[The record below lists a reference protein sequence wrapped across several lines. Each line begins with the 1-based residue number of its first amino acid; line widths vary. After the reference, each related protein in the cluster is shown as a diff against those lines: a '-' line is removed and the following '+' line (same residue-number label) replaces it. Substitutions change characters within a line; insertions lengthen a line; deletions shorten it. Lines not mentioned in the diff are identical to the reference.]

1 MALTMNVKKEIWRI
15 FLFLYILFT
24 MAVSCNMNKV
34 TKVEFTNENTYPVD
48 FKVQVNNVELVMPN
62 VAAGAKVEAQMD
74 WTSIEQK
81 DGQWI
86 FWVKHSTTGMSD
98 SFSHGY
104 FEKGALC
111 NFLTAASAGS
121 QLKVKLME

>member
-1 MALTMNVKKEIWRI
+1 MALKWNLKMGIWRTCMLM
-15 FLFLYILFT
+15 FILAT
-24 MAVSCNMNKV
+24 MYVSCSMKKV
-34 TKVEFTNENTYPVD
+34 TRVEFTNENSYAVD
-48 FKVQVNNVELVMPN
+48 FKVQANNIELVMPN
-62 VAAGAKVEAQMD
+62 VAAGAKIEAQMD

-86 FWVKHSTTGMSD
+86 FWVKNSNTGTSD

-104 FEKGALC
+104 FEKGSLC
-111 NFLTAASAGS
+111 NFLTASSAGS